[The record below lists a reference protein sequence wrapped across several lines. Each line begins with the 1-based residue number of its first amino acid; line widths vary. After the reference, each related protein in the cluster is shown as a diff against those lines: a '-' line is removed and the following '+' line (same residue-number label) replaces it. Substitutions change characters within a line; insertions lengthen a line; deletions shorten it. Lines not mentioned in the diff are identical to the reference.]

1 MIKKLSHS
9 LEDYLEAIHIIS
21 LENRVVRVKEVSEY
35 LKVKMPSVV
44 DAINKLSDAG
54 FVEHEKYSYLE
65 LTEKGKNRAKKI
77 FLKHEKLYK
86 FLKNVLNVRDDIA
99 KADACNMEHYIS
111 QETMEH
117 LIKFIK
123 FIETCPDSCPDGYPE
138 WMKHFY
144 YYLEH
149 GKRPSECI
157 RITK

>member
-21 LENRVVRVKEVSEY
+21 LENRVVRVKEVAEY

-44 DAINKLSDAG
+44 DAISKLSEAD
-54 FVEHEKYSYLE
+54 FVKHEKYGYLE

-86 FLKNVLNVRDDIA
+86 FLKDVLNVRDDIS
-99 KADACNMEHYIS
+99 KVDACNMEHYVS
-111 QETMEH
+111 GETMDH

-123 FIETCPDSCPDGYPE
+123 FIETCPDGYPD

-149 GKRPSECI
+149 GKRTSECI
-157 RITK
+157 KIPK